1 MVIKNILIVFILI
14 GFSFHAEGLAQ
25 KIKIK
30 KGIVSIDK
38 NPVAKHEEQ
47 GSNTDIFYFLDGKK
61 AFQVD
66 FKGITVSPTEAHQ
79 WLVMTSADGKK
90 TEIPYE
96 VLTVSFNSKKILVH
110 LLMEKYKIFTP
121 QKLDAD
127 QLNKFFA
134 QERESLSDQ
143 YLKAGMAAAEEA
155 AKREEVLGQY
165 KPFVKDDGSI
175 IFGGSFGSKIMG
187 HVHYYTSSQQYAI
200 KDLDGIQVAIT
211 EKPQKMAQTTVF
223 AKTYTDE
230 TFEFDRGS
238 STMLK
243 PNFSRSFAQIFVE
256 ETVGRNYRLGRD
268 AKSHKAKMHQEKIV
282 VAKENSVNLYKTKGY
297 VINKDGEKING
308 DITAVFEPLDLNP
321 QDGNDVLKSL
331 NVIDKYGKYMSI
343 TYLNDRGKT
352 RTKEFKAK
360 DDIEFCVD
368 IDGQMQCYIGM
379 QTKGNM
385 MKKLTNASNLG
396 FNNAYFYKRIYQTDE
411 HQLLMK
417 PDDASTYVIKISDQS
432 KAFMVD
438 DRSNSSLSEALA
450 DYLTACS
457 QLAKDIKN
465 EEFDLKNEENLKNI
479 LQEYQACQKP

>member
-1 MVIKNILIVFILI
+1 MTYKNIFIIFLIIS
-14 GFSFHAEGLAQ
+14 FSVNFDGVAQ

-30 KGIVSIDK
+30 KGIISIDK

-47 GSNTDIFYFLDGKK
+47 GLNTDIFYFLDGKK
-61 AFQVD
+61 AFEVD
-66 FKGITVSPTEAHQ
+66 FKSVTVSPTEAHQ
-79 WLVMTSADGKK
+79 WLVMTSAEGEK

-96 VLTVSFNSKKILVH
+96 VLTVSFNSKKILIH
-110 LLMEKYKIFTP
+110 LLMEKYKIFTS

-127 QLNKFFA
+127 QLSIFFA
-134 QERESLSDQ
+134 EERESLSDQ

-155 AKREEVLGQY
+155 AKREEILGQY
-165 KPFVKDDGSI
+165 KPFVKEDGSI
-175 IFGGSFGSKIMG
+175 IFGGSFGSKIVG
-187 HVHYYTSSQQYAI
+187 YVHYYKSSQQYAI
-200 KDLDGIQVAIT
+200 KDLDGIQVAMT

-243 PNFSRSFAQIFVE
+243 SNFSRNFAQIFVE
-256 ETVGRNYRLGRD
+256 ETVGRNYRLGRE
-268 AKSHKAKMHQEKIV
+268 AKSHKAKMHQEKII
-282 VAKENSVNLYKTKGY
+282 VAKENSVNLYKIKGY
-297 VINKDGEKING
+297 VINEDGEKING
-308 DITAVFEPLDLNP
+308 DITAIFEPLDLNP

-360 DDIEFCVD
+360 DDIEFCVIIAD
-368 IDGQMQCYIGM
+368 KKHCYSGM
-379 QTKGNM
+379 QTKGNA
-385 MKKLTNASNLG
+385 MKKLMNASNLG
-396 FNNAYFYKRIYQTDE
+396 FNNAYFYKRIYKLNE
-411 HQLLMK
+411 HQLLIK
-417 PDDASTYVIKISDQS
+417 PDEASTYVIKVSDQS

-438 DRSNSSLSEALA
+438 DRNNSNLSSALA
-450 DYLTACS
+450 DYLSACS
-457 QLAKDIKN
+457 QLAKDIEN

-479 LQEYQACQKP
+479 LEEYQACL